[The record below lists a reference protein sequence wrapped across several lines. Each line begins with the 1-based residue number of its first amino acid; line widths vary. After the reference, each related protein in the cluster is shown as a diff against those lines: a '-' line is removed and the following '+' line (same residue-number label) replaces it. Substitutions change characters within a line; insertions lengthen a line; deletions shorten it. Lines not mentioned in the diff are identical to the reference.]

1 MSFHAMRFFRVVVFN
16 HIFGFWC
23 IRRPKLHALLHFL
36 RLIIFDWEF
45 SVRFFN
51 AHRRA
56 AVKKIPD
63 LRMEQC
69 RSLYASEAK
78 DTIKCHYSE
87 ESYCMEGGPWA
98 SFFLS
103 FNHWWVIT
111 VLPTELKWNVKK
123 YSIHSQPCERV
134 ANQVCKETEM
144 VSATLLN
151 NNKTWVCCSK
161 NVSLNSE

>member
-1 MSFHAMRFFRVVVFN
+1 MVEWKEKTSSWMSFHAMRFLRVVVFN

-103 FNHWWVIT
+103 FNHWWVT
-111 VLPTELKWNVKK
+111 FKGSLADSAKLFYLYTAMWAACRPSVKA
-123 YSIHSQPCERV
+123 SRQ
-134 ANQVCKETEM
+134 
-144 VSATLLN
+144 
-151 NNKTWVCCSK
+151 
-161 NVSLNSE
+161 SLINIIDKGLF